1 MLRSRAV
8 LAWVG
13 LATVTLVLAHEVVF
27 LAGYGTRFGIAL
39 ADSGHDARWA
49 RAVVAV
55 LTLGAVLAVAAGW
68 RLYQLRTLARTL
80 SEGRPGKPLVTG
92 ALTMPALRRLVLRRW
107 ATLLVSTTVLFVIQ
121 ENRERLV
128 VGQAPP
134 GLGVLGSPEYPNSLL
149 VILVVTL
156 VVAVIAGLYRWHR
169 DALVAR
175 IAAARSRWP
184 RRNDAAPP
192 REPAH
197 FRRPASILGRR
208 QALRAPPALLTV

>member
-8 LAWVG
+8 LAWVA
-13 LATVTLVLAHEVVF
+13 LASVTLVLAHEVVF
-27 LAGYGTRFGIAL
+27 LAGYGTRFGMAL

-55 LTLGAVLAVAAGW
+55 LTLGALLAVAAGW

-80 SEGRPGKPLVTG
+80 SEGRPRRASVTG
-92 ALTMPALRRLVLRRW
+92 GLTMPVLRRPVLRAW
-107 ATLLVSTTVLFVIQ
+107 ATLLASTTVTFLIQ
-121 ENRERLV
+121 ENWERLV
-128 VGQAPP
+128 AGQAPP

-156 VVAVIAGLYRWHR
+156 VVGVIAGLYRWHR

-192 REPAH
+192 CEPEH
-197 FRRPASILGRR
+197 SRRPASILGRR
-208 QALRAPPALLTV
+208 QALRAPPGLLTN

>member
-8 LAWVG
+8 LAWLA

-80 SEGRPGKPLVTG
+80 
-92 ALTMPALRRLVLRRW
+92 
-107 ATLLVSTTVLFVIQ
+107 
-121 ENRERLV
+121 
-128 VGQAPP
+128 
-134 GLGVLGSPEYPNSLL
+134 GVLGSPEYPNSLL

-175 IAAARSRWP
+175 IAAVRSRWP

-208 QALRAPPALLTV
+208 QALRAPPALTV